1 MAKKRA
7 VGVLLTETN
16 QPEVPPAGQTQE
28 TVVALL
34 SHQPSSRPNKR
45 AQTSTTEPRLV
56 DEEDTILPLSPPP
69 SPQPERSD
77 RNRAITD
84 SDSVVAE
91 KDHLMAFNLA
101 KGVCLPAD
109 MRHHDHL
116 TELKALCS
124 STKSMVLAI
133 QKNHIAHKRVL
144 ELRKTTRQAMAE
156 ANEKAAELKVSQQKV
171 AELETEVAR
180 LTGLVT
186 SVDADKQKA
195 LAVMKDKYLRELAKL
210 EAKKNAEITKLE
222 KKLED
227 AEDRGFKEGEALYIK
242 QCEAAKDLFF
252 KCGWRAAVVQ
262 LSQGPETEVFNP
274 PPYFIPSSM
283 AEYAAAIQQKFLEED
298 EDEAS
303 TSPTPEVSIPPLPAD
318 ADLSTE
324 LN

>member
-7 VGVLLTETN
+7 VRALLTETN

-28 TVVALL
+28 TVVARP
-34 SHQPSSRPNKR
+34 SHQPSSSRPNKR
-45 AQTSTTEPRLV
+45 ARTSTTEPRLV
-56 DEEDTILPLSPPP
+56 DEEDTILPLSPPL

-77 RNRAITD
+77 RASSSKWAPKITFQNRAITD
-84 SDSVVAE
+84 SDLVVAE
-91 KDHLMAFNLA
+91 KDRLMAFNLA

-116 TELKALCS
+116 TELKALRS

-144 ELRKTTRQAMAE
+144 ELQKTTRQAMVE
-156 ANEKAAELKVSQQKV
+156 ANEKAAELKASQQKV

-210 EAKKNAEITKLE
+210 EGKKSAEITKLE

-242 QCEAAKDLFF
+242 QREAAKDLFF

-262 LSQGPETEVFNP
+262 LGQGSETEVFNP
-274 PPYFIPSSM
+274 PPYFVPSAM
-283 AEYAAAIQQKFLEED
+283 AEYAADIQQKFLEGD
-298 EDEAS
+298 EDEAVEDN
-303 TSPTPEVSIPPLPAD
+303 TQPGR
-318 ADLSTE
+318 
-324 LN
+324 